1 MSLNVVE
8 LAKTLDFII
17 RPMQDHFSYKSGA
30 YYNHALFFL
39 SVAMHR
45 IMPESID
52 RVIMLDADLKF
63 LADIAKLYRQFD
75 EFDDANI
82 IGIAY
87 EAQPVS
93 HFLKEF
99 AIYIFVQSW

>member
-1 MSLNVVE
+1 VPLNVVE

-17 RPMQDHFSYKSGA
+17 QPMQDHFSYKSGA

-45 IMPESID
+45 IMPDSID

-63 LADIAKLYRQFD
+63 LADIAKLYRHFD
-75 EFDDANI
+75 EFGYTNI
-82 IGIAY
+82 VGIGH

-93 HFLKEF
+93 HF
-99 AIYIFVQSW
+99 